1 MADILKTLPL
11 QRSSIQSAH
20 ELIKPYIHL
29 TPVLTSNTISTLASA
44 PQSVKAL
51 TDTPYDGRAPE
62 HPHMNLF
69 FKCENLQRVGA
80 FKARGAFHALLRLSD
95 EDRSRGV
102 MTTSS
107 GMIAISIRSPTFI
120 LCEAN
125 NWCPSIGNHA
135 QALALAARTL
145 GVRAY
150 VVMPSI
156 ATPSK
161 IEATKGYGAEVIF
174 SGVTSRERDAVAEE
188 VMKRTGAVFIPPD
201 FLPDVIL
208 GQGTTALE
216 LEAQVQEMI
225 ANDKTLSIHHKLI
238 DTNVKHQINS
248 VANPDRSVNKPPG
261 RLDAVIV
268 PLGGGGLLSGI
279 ATAFHNTGTLVFGA
293 EPSFQGADDG
303 RRGLATGKRITH
315 VNSLTIADGLRTHMK
330 EIPWSIISD
339 PEKVRAVYAVTE
351 AQILSAMQLVLERM
365 KLVVEPSGV
374 VALAACLYNEDFRK
388 LVQEEGGREG
398 WDVGVIF
405 SGGNTS
411 ISAITKMFH
420 VE

>member
-1 MADILKTLPL
+1 MKLFTNA
-11 QRSSIQSAH
+11 
-20 ELIKPYIHL
+20 
-29 TPVLTSNTISTLASA
+29 
-44 PQSVKAL
+44 
-51 TDTPYDGRAPE
+51 RA
-62 HPHMNLF
+62 
-69 FKCENLQRVGA
+69 
-80 FKARGAFHALLRLSD
+80 
-95 EDRSRGV
+95 
-102 MTTSS
+102 
-107 GMIAISIRSPTFI
+107 
-120 LCEAN
+120 
-125 NWCPSIGNHA
+125 IGNHA
-135 QALALAARTL
+135 QALALAARTF

-150 VVMPSI
+150 VVMPRI

-161 IEATKGYGAEVIF
+161 IAATKGYGAEVIF
-174 SGVTSRERDAVAEE
+174 SGVTSRERDEVAEE

-201 FLPDVIL
+201 FLPDMIL

-225 ANDKTLSIHHKLI
+225 SNDETLSIH
-238 DTNVKHQINS
+238 TNVTDVNDDHQTNS
-248 VANPDRSVNKPPG
+248 AANPGRSANKPPG

-279 ATAFHNTGTLVFGA
+279 ATAFHNTGTLVFGV

-303 RRGLATGKRITH
+303 RRGLATGKRVTH
-315 VNSLTIADGLRTHMK
+315 VNSVTIADGLRTHVK
-330 EIPWSIISD
+330 EIPWGIISN

-351 AQILSAMQLVLERM
+351 DQILSAMQLVLERM

-388 LVQEEGGREG
+388 LVQEEGGKEG